1 MELGKYSKSIHKKVG
16 KVLKKQDAMII
27 LVGNEVKYSYN
38 KNFIIK
44 DNYKEVISFLENINL
59 HNKVIYLKGSRKMEL
74 EEIKNYLEQKM
85 TD

>member
-1 MELGKYSKSIHKKVG
+1 MKS
-16 KVLKKQDAMII
+16 
-27 LVGNEVKYSYN
+27 KYSYN